1 MSSVVLAPSSS
12 VSSMSRP
19 MPAVPAAIAAS
30 GCGEAWQ
37 LAFGRAASLRAEAA
51 GVLRV
56 TRGRLWVTRDA
67 TRRRATEDLVLAP
80 GDTLALATGERV
92 VMEPWDARGAAY
104 AWDAALN
111 R

>member
-1 MSSVVLAPSSS
+1 
-12 VSSMSRP
+12 MSRP
-19 MPAVPAAIAAS
+19 VLPAAIAAS
-30 GCGEAWQ
+30 GRGESRQ
-37 LAFGRAASLRAEAA
+37 LASGRAASLRAEGA

-80 GDTLALATGERV
+80 GDTLALVAGERV
-92 VMEPWDARGAAY
+92 VMEPWDVQGAAY
-104 AWDAALN
+104 AWDAALS